1 MTTTAINMGMTI
13 NFTRATITAYAKT
26 LEKFLSDRQVR
37 QAIGEEESY
46 KMGTMCAHLLAH
58 RYNKAVEF
66 ANQTKHIRVAA
77 NEASGL
83 ITIIVSEEFM
93 VAYTE
98 AAFKGMEVILAI
110 THAINALKSMI
121 NLSGIKDKIKAI
133 QAMAAE
139 KLEAPKERPAK
150 TTPVKK
156 GQRSTEGHTGP
167 KASAPGLKVKITR
180 KPKAAGADS
189 AE

>member
-1 MTTTAINMGMTI
+1 MTTTAINSGMTI

-26 LEKFLSDRQVR
+26 LNKFISDRQVR
-37 QAIGEEESY
+37 QSIGEEEAY
-46 KMGTMCAHLLAH
+46 KLETICSHLLTH
-58 RYNKAVEF
+58 RYNRAVEF
-66 ANQTKHIRVAA
+66 ATQTKHMRIVA

-83 ITIIVSEEFM
+83 ITISVSEEFM

-98 AAFKGMEVILAI
+98 VAFKAMDVVLAI
-110 THAINALKSMI
+110 SHAINALKSI
-121 NLSGIKDKIKAI
+121 VKLSGIEEKFKML
-133 QAMAAE
+133 QAMANE
-139 KLEAPKERPAK
+139 KLEAPKEQPAK

-156 GQRSTEGHTGP
+156 GQRSSAPSTGP
-167 KASAPGLKVKITR
+167 KVSVTARKVKITR

>member
-13 NFTRATITAYAKT
+13 NFTRNTITAYAKT
-26 LEKFLSDRQVR
+26 LEKFLADSQVR
-37 QAIGEEESY
+37 QAICEEEAY
-46 KMGTMCAHLLAH
+46 KMGAICGHLLAH
-58 RYNKAVEF
+58 RYSKAVGF
-66 ANQTKHIRVAA
+66 ATQTKHMRIVA

-110 THAINALKSMI
+110 THAINAIKSMI

-133 QAMAAE
+133 QAMANE
-139 KLEAPKERPAK
+139 KLEAPKEQPAK

-156 GQRSTEGHTGP
+156 GQRSSAPSTGP
-167 KASAPGLKVKITR
+167 KVSVTARKVKITG
-180 KPKAAGADS
+180 KPDANS

>member
-37 QAIGEEESY
+37 QAIGEEEAY
-46 KMGTMCAHLLAH
+46 KMGSVCSQLLSH
-58 RYNKAVEF
+58 QYEKAVAA
-66 ANQTKHIRVAA
+66 ANQTKHVRVVA
-77 NEASGL
+77 NNASGL

-98 AAFKGMEVILAI
+98 TAFKAMDVIFAI
-110 THAINALKSMI
+110 THALNAVVSIIKF
-121 NLSGIKDKIKAI
+121 SGIKEKFKMLQD
-133 QAMAAE
+133 MAAE
-139 KLEAPKERPAK
+139 KLEAPKGQPAK

-156 GQRSTEGHTGP
+156 GQRSSAPSTGP
-167 KASAPGLKVKITR
+167 KVSVAARKVKITR